1 MMSDYGDAHHDGDHA
16 HHGSQ
21 APIIVAAGLP
31 FIFIGFITSGWLFL
45 GIGLAITAGGL
56 LVWMREDLGFDGS
69 HEPMAALN
77 PYNNIEIRKVGM
89 WVFLMS
95 EMMVFSSFFASY
107 VRYRT
112 SIPNCT
118 ELFFQLVGSGSQ
130 LAGATYN
137 CYEPASHLI
146 AHNFWTLA
154 PGAINTFALIIS
166 SYTLVLALVNAKR
179 ANTRKTTMWLSV
191 TLGLGT
197 LFLILKLTEWYLGF
211 GTNIPSLQSEGY
223 MLDSMTS
230 GSATAASYQW
240 HGGVLDD
247 VCSASMIGAEADT
260 HPFRSGIQNSA
271 DQIAACKHAAHDF
284 NMNIR
289 ISASLFFITTGTHG
303 LHVFLGLLM
312 LLYLIYKN
320 MTGRFSPMNAQ
331 GIEYFALYWHF
342 VDLVWV
348 VVFPAFYLY

>member
-1 MMSDYGDAHHDGDHA
+1 MSDYGDAHHDGDHA

-240 HGGVLDD
+240 HGGVLND

>member
-1 MMSDYGDAHHDGDHA
+1 
-16 HHGSQ
+16 
-21 APIIVAAGLP
+21 
-31 FIFIGFITSGWLFL
+31 
-45 GIGLAITAGGL
+45 
-56 LVWMREDLGFDGS
+56 
-69 HEPMAALN
+69 MAALN

>member
-1 MMSDYGDAHHDGDHA
+1 MSVYGDAHHDDEHG
-16 HHGSQ
+16 HHGSE
-21 APIIVAAGLP
+21 APIIISAGLP
-31 FIFIGFITSGWLFL
+31 LFFIGFITSGWLFI
-45 GIGLAITAGGL
+45 GIGLAITTIGL
-56 LVWMREDLGFDGS
+56 LIWMREDLGFDGS
-69 HEPMAALN
+69 HEPMATLN

-95 EMMVFSSFFASY
+95 EMMVFSSFFVTY

-166 SYTLVLALVNAKR
+166 SYTLVLALVNANR
-179 ANTRKTTMWLSV
+179 GNTRKTTMWLSV
-191 TLGLGT
+191 TLALGT

-211 GTNIPSLQSEGY
+211 GDNIPSLQYEGY

-230 GSATAASYQW
+230 GSATAANYQW
-240 HGGVLDD
+240 HGPLLND
-247 VCSASMIGAEADT
+247 VCSEKLIGAQADA
-260 HPFRSGIQNSA
+260 HPFRAGIEDPVA
-271 DQIAACKHAAHDF
+271 QIAACKDAAHDF

-289 ISASLFFITTGTHG
+289 ISASIFFITTGTHG

-312 LLYLIYKN
+312 LIYLIYKN
-320 MTGRFSPMNAQ
+320 VTGRFTPMNAQ

>member
-1 MMSDYGDAHHDGDHA
+1 MSDYGDAHHDGDHA

-146 AHNFWTLA
+146 AHNF
-154 PGAINTFALIIS
+154 
-166 SYTLVLALVNAKR
+166 
-179 ANTRKTTMWLSV
+179 
-191 TLGLGT
+191 
-197 LFLILKLTEWYLGF
+197 
-211 GTNIPSLQSEGY
+211 
-223 MLDSMTS
+223 
-230 GSATAASYQW
+230 
-240 HGGVLDD
+240 
-247 VCSASMIGAEADT
+247 
-260 HPFRSGIQNSA
+260 
-271 DQIAACKHAAHDF
+271 
-284 NMNIR
+284 
-289 ISASLFFITTGTHG
+289 
-303 LHVFLGLLM
+303 
-312 LLYLIYKN
+312 
-320 MTGRFSPMNAQ
+320 
-331 GIEYFALYWHF
+331 
-342 VDLVWV
+342 
-348 VVFPAFYLY
+348 